1 MSRESY
7 IAEQAKKRRDR
18 NKNKKNENK
27 NKNTSS
33 INAGGKG
40 IGNTRLT
47 NSKQSRAAGL
57 QIKNALKSAGDKLK
71 EFGKD
76 RVDEFKTR
84 SGIKSSTKST
94 DKPKSGTD
102 LASLKKKLKRHA
114 GGRSSVAKTK
124 LKLKIRKLEA
134 NKNKKGG

>member
-1 MSRESY
+1 MSRESLM
-7 IAEQAKKRRDR
+7 KKQRERRLA
-18 NKNKKNENK
+18 NKKKKNENK

-76 RVDEFKTR
+76 RVDDFQR
-84 SGIKSSTKST
+84 
-94 DKPKSGTD
+94 
-102 LASLKKKLKRHA
+102 R
-114 GGRSSVAKTK
+114 
-124 LKLKIRKLEA
+124 
-134 NKNKKGG
+134 